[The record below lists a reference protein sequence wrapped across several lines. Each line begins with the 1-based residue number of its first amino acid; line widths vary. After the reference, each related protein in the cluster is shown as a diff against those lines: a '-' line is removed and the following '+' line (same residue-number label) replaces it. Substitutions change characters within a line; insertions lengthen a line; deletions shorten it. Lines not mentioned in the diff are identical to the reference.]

1 MARGI
6 SIDVRRL
13 NTDAKA
19 LVLQITKYSNN
30 IRKDAQKIVKPAAE
44 YVAKKIA
51 EKTPVFP
58 RRHYRYLNG
67 QKVAE
72 YYPGN
77 LRRSILNLELRRV
90 QGAIVGPKVSGSKG
104 KFSGA
109 RVDGYYFRFVDR
121 GAPARGIRP
130 QRIRAR
136 GAAAS
141 RRTAYKIIQRRM
153 IERLKTL

>member
-6 SIDVRRL
+6 SIDVKKF
-13 NTDAKA
+13 NEEAKA
-19 LVLQITKYSNN
+19 LVHQLERWSTDIQ
-30 IRKDAQKIVKPAAE
+30 KDAQKIVKPAAE

-51 EKTPVFP
+51 EKTPVYP
-58 RRHYRYLNG
+58 QRHYRYLSG

-90 QGAIVGPKVSGSKG
+90 QGAVVGPKVSGSKG

-141 RRTAYKIIQRRM
+141 RRTAYKIIQRRLT
-153 IERLKTL
+153 ERLKTI